1 MRFLQKY
8 RLLIKMINVLFSC
21 QIKKETGCVKSHG
34 SRWVL
39 GAELCRVVLNHGGSE
54 ACGYSPREGVFGNP
68 RHSVNTL
75 LGRVRQVVI

>member
-1 MRFLQKY
+1 M
-8 RLLIKMINVLFSC
+8 
-21 QIKKETGCVKSHG
+21 KSHG

-68 RHSVNTL
+68 RHSVSTL
-75 LGRVRQVVI
+75 LRRVRQVVIQDKLSPRIKILLRSKGTSHFLEHLLIC